1 MESSW
6 VDGKIFRTL
15 NPVLGNNLIEK
26 VHISKYEIGQT
37 IIRLGKEYYWSK
49 IMGVQ
54 CSIENAVKRLSGWVK
69 WLRKY
74 TEGKDIQRE

>member
-1 MESSW
+1 MEPANTVVNELNQSYN
-6 VDGKIFRTL
+6 GKYCVFSFIY
-15 NPVLGNNLIEK
+15 V
-26 VHISKYEIGQT
+26 
-37 IIRLGKEYYWSK
+37 RLGKEYYWSK
-49 IMGVQ
+49 VMGVQ